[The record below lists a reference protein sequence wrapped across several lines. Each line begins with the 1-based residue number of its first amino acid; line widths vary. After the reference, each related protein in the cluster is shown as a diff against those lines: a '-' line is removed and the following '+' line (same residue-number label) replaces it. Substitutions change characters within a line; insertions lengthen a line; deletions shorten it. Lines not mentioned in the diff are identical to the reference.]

1 LGLLAFLYFACFST
15 NYRVDY
21 RNNRYRIIVAGKA
34 FEIESLSASNNL
46 TSLYCFTT
54 LFSNKYVHCSSVK
67 EEV

>member
-1 LGLLAFLYFACFST
+1 M
-15 NYRVDY
+15 
-21 RNNRYRIIVAGKA
+21 YRIIVAGKA